1 MKNLFVVISIILSG
15 NSFAQSTNYTV
26 TYEGMPA
33 CNTTFTISDTNNRV
47 LGSGKSDAS
56 GTFSCDYDIE
66 NIEAFLLKAEPD
78 KGKGW
83 ELQIPIEAIEA
94 AGADYDIPLEN
105 VENMMKEAFEMQN
118 EMLGEAN
125 EKNDE
130 MNRQSGSIQGT
141 EELGIIGGVVKA
153 GQTLGD
159 AQFKLIRV
167 SIGRSCADVATSTTK
182 KPEEN
187 KKGTESVNTVNGAK
201 KVDKEDKK
209 DQKTEDKVQDKP
221 IKEEPTLSKKDQKA
235 QEEAE
240 LAKAKE
246 AEKEAERMEKERKE
260 AELKEQER
268 LEEEAEAAAEDL
280 NFTEEEFAQMSLID
294 LNKKQAYCETAIL
307 RNKMKL
313 STRSAF
319 LKEDEKTKIENR
331 IKELETAIA
340 SIEGELARR
349 KAESEAKKAAKEAEK
364 EKP

>member
-1 MKNLFVVISIILSG
+1 MNKLFTLVLIILSG
-15 NSFAQSTNYTV
+15 NSFAQTTNYSV
-26 TYEGMPA
+26 SYDRIPA
-33 CNTTFTISDTNNRV
+33 CNTTFTISDTNNIV

-56 GTFSCDYDIE
+56 GTFSCDYDVEKIDV
-66 NIEAFLLKAEPD
+66 FLLKAEPD

-83 ELQIPIEAIEA
+83 ELRIPIEAIES

-105 VENMMKEAFEMQN
+105 VEAMMKEAFEMQN
-118 EMLGEAN
+118 EMLGEAG
-125 EKNDE
+125 ERNDE

-141 EELGIIGGVVKA
+141 EELGIIGGIVKV

-167 SIGRSCADVATSTTK
+167 SIGRSCADVATSIIK

-187 KKGTESVNTVNGAK
+187 KKGTVTTNADNDANQVTTN
-201 KVDKEDKK
+201 DKK
-209 DQKTEDKVQDKP
+209 DQNTSDQSQDKP
-221 IKEEPTLSKKDQKA
+221 IKEEPALSKKDQKA

-280 NFTEEEFAQMSLID
+280 NFTAEEFAQMSFVD

-319 LKEDEKTKIENR
+319 LKEDEKATIENR
-331 IKELETAIA
+331 IIELETASA
-340 SIEGELARR
+340 AIEGELARR
-349 KAESEAKKAAKEAEK
+349 KTESEAKKAAKEAEK
-364 EKP
+364 EKQ